1 MRKDGI
7 SKKKRLLAEVKDL
20 SKRIDEMEKPRIEH
34 KTVEEALK
42 DSEECL
48 KILFEFAPG
57 AYYLNDLESNFIDGN
72 KAAEMMTGYKR
83 EALIGKNL
91 IELKLLPPDQVPRVK
106 ALLAKSA
113 LGLPTG
119 SDEFT
124 IIRKDGK
131 RIPVEIRTYP
141 VKIKGQTLV
150 LGIARDISDRK
161 RVEEALREEK
171 DRAQKYLDIAGV
183 MIVAINAKGEITL
196 INRKGCEVLGYKRE
210 ALIGKNW
217 FDTCIPLP
225 VREDVKSV
233 FKRLMKGEVE
243 PVEYFENPVLTKKKK
258 ERIIAW
264 YNTVLTDDKG
274 NLTGTLSSG
283 EDITERKKAEER
295 LKASLEEK
303 EVMLREIHHRVKNN
317 MQIIISLLRLQSRQ
331 LKNEGRK
338 EIFKAS
344 LDRITS
350 MSLIHE
356 NLYKSKDLAR
366 IDFSSYI
373 RRLTTHVFSIYAP
386 ATARISL
393 AIEMG
398 KIFLDINK
406 AIPCG
411 LIINEL
417 VTNSIKH
424 AFPGEREGE
433 IIIKMNTD
441 KKGIFKLT
449 VSDNG
454 IGFPAQL
461 DFHEASTLGLQLVR
475 DLVHQIDGK
484 IRIDRSGGT
493 KFEIKF

>member
-1 MRKDGI
+1 
-7 SKKKRLLAEVKDL
+7 
-20 SKRIDEMEKPRIEH
+20 MEKSRIEH

-42 DSEECL
+42 DSEERL
-48 KILFEFAPG
+48 KILFEFAPD
-57 AYYLNDLESNFIDGN
+57 AYYLNDLKGNFIDGN
-72 KAAEMMTGYKR
+72 KVAETMTGYKR
-83 EALIGKNL
+83 EELIGKNL
-91 IELKLLPPDQVPRVK
+91 LKLKLLPPDQIPKVT

-124 IIRKDGK
+124 INRKDGK
-131 RIPVEIRTYP
+131 KVPVEIRTYP
-141 VKIKGQTLV
+141 VKIKGETLV

-183 MIVAINAKGEITL
+183 MIVAINAKGEVTL
-196 INRKGCEVLGYKRE
+196 INRKGCEILGYKRE
-210 ALIGKNW
+210 TLIGKNW

-233 FKRLMKGEVE
+233 FERLMNGEVE
-243 PVEYFENPVLTKKKK
+243 PVEYFENPVLTRKKK

-264 YNTVLTDDKG
+264 YNTVLTDDAG
-274 NLTGTLSSG
+274 NLAGTLSLG

-317 MQIIISLLRLQSRQ
+317 MQIIVSLLRLQSRQ
-331 LKNEGRK
+331 LKGEGGK
-338 EIFKAS
+338 EIFKVS
-344 LDRITS
+344 LNRITS

-356 NLYKSKDLAR
+356 SLYKSKDLAR

-398 KIFLDINK
+398 KVYLDINR

-424 AFPGEREGE
+424 AFSGGRKGE
-433 IIIKMNTD
+433 IIVKMNFD
-441 KKGIFKLT
+441 KKGKFKLT

-454 IGFPAQL
+454 IGFPAHL
-461 DFHEASTLGLQLVR
+461 DFHDASTLGLQLVR
-475 DLVHQIDGK
+475 DLVNQINGK
-484 IRIDRSGGT
+484 IRLERNGGT
-493 KFEIKF
+493 RFEIKF